1 MILKHLFYS
10 LVCFIFLILA
20 SCQMTEFRE
29 TSQTKNNGEKISQK
43 NISFMEVDR
52 KIKSNYDS
60 QSYSNSKLLVNIAL
74 DGSENI
80 EVWKDTLDFAKE
92 NSVNFTFF
100 IVGVHLLQDSFAALY
115 DPPRHQR
122 GRSDVGFGGSKARVE
137 SRLNM
142 LRRAFR
148 EGHEIAGHGNGHWDG
163 SEFTYEDWASE
174 LRQFD
179 YFFRNAYEI
188 NGIVDPDPQEWNV
201 IADSI
206 VGFRAPLLINN
217 KEMYKALKDMG
228 YIYDTSLVLALTSK
242 YQYRYN
248 DIIIFP
254 LNSLK
259 TDLGKTIS
267 MDYNFFMLDKGIE
280 SGAGARMLKEY
291 QRYFSQAIEEGNAPI
306 QIGHHF
312 ARWNE
317 GAYWWA
323 LKEIIREHCKSE
335 FTSCVTFSER
345 VRLET
350 THFFN

>member
-1 MILKHLFYS
+1 MIELNQ
-10 LVCFIFLILA
+10 V
-20 SCQMTEFRE
+20 
-29 TSQTKNNGEKISQK
+29 SQNVDNGEQNSQK

-52 KIKSNYDS
+52 KIKSNYDA
-60 QSYSNSKLLVNIAL
+60 QLYSNSKLLVNIAL

-80 EVWKDTLDFAKE
+80 AVWKDTLDFAKE
-92 NSVNFTFF
+92 NSVKFTFF
-100 IVGVHLLQDSFAALY
+100 IVGVHLLQDTLANVY

-163 SEFTYEDWASE
+163 SEFSYEDWASE

-188 NGIVDPDPQEWNV
+188 NGIVDPDPQEWND

-254 LNSLK
+254 LNSLD

-267 MDYNFFMLDKGIE
+267 MDYNFLMLDQGRE
-280 SGAGARMLKEY
+280 AGAGARMLKEY
-291 QRYFSQAIEEGNAPI
+291 QKHFSKARAEGNAPI

-312 ARWNE
+312 ARWND

-323 LKEIIREHCKSE
+323 LKEIIREHCNSE

-345 VRLET
+345 IRLERL
-350 THFFN
+350 HFSN

>member
-1 MILKHLFYS
+1 MILKYLFYG

-20 SCQMTEFRE
+20 SCQSTEFSE
-29 TSQTKNNGEKISQK
+29 TSQIKNNGEQISQK

-52 KIKSNYDS
+52 KIKSNYDAKS
-60 QSYSNSKLLVNIAL
+60 NSNSKLLVNIAL

-80 EVWKDTLDFAKE
+80 AVWKDTLDFAKE

-100 IVGVHLLQDSFAALY
+100 IVGVHLLQDSLAALY

-137 SRLNM
+137 SRLKM

-163 SEFTYEDWASE
+163 SEFTYEDWVSE
-174 LRQFD
+174 LHQFD

-188 NGIVDPDPQEWNV
+188 NDIVNPDPQEWNV

-217 KEMYKALKDMG
+217 KEMYKALEDTG

-254 LNSLK
+254 LNSLE

-267 MDYNFFMLDKGIE
+267 MDYNFFMLDRGRE
-280 SGAGARMLKEY
+280 TGAGVRMLNEY
-291 QRYFSQAIEEGNAPI
+291 RRYISRAVTEGNAPVH
-306 QIGHHF
+306 IGHHF
-312 ARWNE
+312 ARWNNGE
-317 GAYWWA
+317 YWWA
-323 LKEIIREHCKSE
+323 LKEFIREHCRDE
-335 FTSCVTFSER
+335 FASCVSFSER
-345 VRLET
+345 IKLEAS
-350 THFFN
+350 HFFN

>member
-1 MILKHLFYS
+1 MILKYLFGS
-10 LVCFIFLILA
+10 LLFCIFFIQA
-20 SCQMTEFRE
+20 SCQITEFND
-29 TSQTKNNGEKISQK
+29 TSKTKNNGDHISPK

-52 KIKSNYDS
+52 KIKSNYDLHLN
-60 QSYSNSKLLVNIAL
+60 SNSKLLVNIAL

-80 EVWKDTLDFAKE
+80 AVWEDTLDFAKE
-92 NSVNFTFF
+92 NSVKFTFF
-100 IVGVHLLQDSFAALY
+100 IVGVHLLQDSLADLY
-115 DPPRHQR
+115 DPPMHQR
-122 GRSDVGFGGSKARVE
+122 GRSDVGFGGNKARVE

-163 SEFTYEDWASE
+163 SEFTYEDWVSE
-174 LRQFD
+174 FRQFD

-188 NGIVDPDPQEWNV
+188 NGIVDPDPKEWGV
-201 IADSI
+201 ISDSI

-242 YQYRYN
+242 YQYSYN

-254 LNSLK
+254 LNSLD

-267 MDYNFFMLDKGIE
+267 MDYNFLLLDKGRE
-280 SGAGARMLKEY
+280 VGAGGRMLKEY
-291 QRYFSQAIEEGNAPI
+291 QRYFSQARAEGNAPI

-317 GAYWWA
+317 GVYWWA
-323 LKEIIREHCKSE
+323 LKEIIREHCKSA

-345 VRLET
+345 IRLEAT
-350 THFFN
+350 NSFN

>member
-1 MILKHLFYS
+1 MILKYLFYG

-20 SCQMTEFRE
+20 SCQSTEFSE
-29 TSQTKNNGEKISQK
+29 TSQIKNNGEQISQK

-52 KIKSNYDS
+52 KIKSNYDP

-100 IVGVHLLQDSFAALY
+100 IVGVHLLQDSLAALY

-163 SEFTYEDWASE
+163 SEFTYEDWTSE

-217 KEMYKALKDMG
+217 KDMYKALKDMG

-254 LNSLK
+254 LNSLE

-350 THFFN
+350 TDFPN

>member
-1 MILKHLFYS
+1 
-10 LVCFIFLILA
+10 
-20 SCQMTEFRE
+20 MTEV
-29 TSQTKNNGEKISQK
+29 SQARQNVDNGEQNSQK

-80 EVWKDTLDFAKE
+80 AVWEDTLDFAKE
-92 NSVNFTFF
+92 NSVKFTFF
-100 IVGVHLLQDSFAALY
+100 IVGVHLLQDTLADLY

-122 GRSDVGFGGSKARVE
+122 GRSDVGFGGSKPRVE
-137 SRLNM
+137 NRLNM

-163 SEFTYEDWASE
+163 SEFSYEDWASE

-188 NGIVDPDPQEWNV
+188 NGIVDPDPQEWND

-254 LNSLK
+254 LNSLD

-267 MDYNFFMLDKGIE
+267 MDYNFLMLDKGRE
-280 SGAGARMLKEY
+280 AGAGARMLKEY
-291 QRYFSQAIEEGNAPI
+291 QEYFSKAIAKGNAPI

-312 ARWNE
+312 ARWND

-335 FTSCVTFSER
+335 FTSCITFSER
-345 VRLET
+345 IRLET
-350 THFFN
+350 LHFSN

>member
-1 MILKHLFYS
+1 
-10 LVCFIFLILA
+10 
-20 SCQMTEFRE
+20 MTELSE
-29 TSQTKNNGEKISQK
+29 TNQNKNKGDHISQK
-43 NISFMEVDR
+43 NISFMEIDR
-52 KIKSNYDS
+52 NIKRNYDLH
-60 QSYSNSKLLVNIAL
+60 SYTNSKLLVNIAL

-80 EVWKDTLDFAKE
+80 AVWKDTLDFAKE
-92 NSVNFTFF
+92 NSVKFTFF
-100 IVGVHLLQDSFAALY
+100 IVGVHLLQDSLANLY
-115 DPPRHQR
+115 DPPMHQR
-122 GRSDVGFGGSKARVE
+122 GRSDVGFGGDKARVE

-163 SEFTYEDWASE
+163 SEFTYEDWTSE

-228 YIYDTSLVLALTSK
+228 YLYDTSLVLALTPK
-242 YQYRYN
+242 FQYRYN

-254 LNSLK
+254 LNSLN

-267 MDYNFFMLDKGIE
+267 MDYNFLMLDKGRE
-280 SGAGARMLKEY
+280 AGAGARMLKEY
-291 QRYFSQAIEEGNAPI
+291 RRYFSQARAEGNAPV

-345 VRLET
+345 IRLEAID
-350 THFFN
+350 FFN

>member
-1 MILKHLFYS
+1 
-10 LVCFIFLILA
+10 
-20 SCQMTEFRE
+20 
-29 TSQTKNNGEKISQK
+29 
-43 NISFMEVDR
+43 
-52 KIKSNYDS
+52 
-60 QSYSNSKLLVNIAL
+60 
-74 DGSENI
+74 
-80 EVWKDTLDFAKE
+80 
-92 NSVNFTFF
+92 
-100 IVGVHLLQDSFAALY
+100 
-115 DPPRHQR
+115 
-122 GRSDVGFGGSKARVE
+122 
-137 SRLNM
+137 M

-163 SEFTYEDWASE
+163 SEFTYEDWTSE

-188 NGIVDPDPQEWNV
+188 NGIVDPDPQEWNL

-254 LNSLK
+254 LNSLE

-323 LKEIIREHCKSE
+323 LKEIIRKYCKSE

-345 VRLET
+345 VRLEKT
-350 THFFN
+350 NFSN